1 MTPTL
6 LGVFLGAGAALVL
19 TRWMASLLFGVS
31 PRDPW
36 TFAATAALLL
46 LVAALSCFL
55 PSLRAATAAPM
66 VSLRT
71 E

>member
-1 MTPTL
+1 MAPTI
-6 LGVFLGAGAALVL
+6 LGVFLGAGAAMVL
-19 TRWMASLLFGVS
+19 TRWMTSLLFGVS
-31 PRDPW
+31 PKDPW

-55 PSLRAATAAPM
+55 PARGAANAAPM